1 MNKAVFRRN
10 TCRLCDSKKLEV
22 ALQLNATPS
31 GDAYVG
37 LDKLNTNQELYPL
50 DLVLCKDCAHVQ
62 LYDVVNPDLLYGNYI
77 YTTSIS
83 LGLVEHFKEYANDI
97 IASFKPPKGSLTIDI
112 GSNDGT
118 LLKFFKSHGMK
129 VLGIDP
135 APTASKNAN
144 EAGIETLQRGFTLEL
159 ARKIRNERGR
169 AMVITANNVFA
180 NIDNLQE
187 VIEGIGELLALG
199 GIFVFETGYLL
210 DLVEKRIID
219 NIYHEHISYY
229 AVKPLKKFFDRYG
242 MELIDVTRTE
252 SKGGSFRAVVQSKGG
267 QYGVAPSVSQVVNL
281 ETKGGLD
288 KLNIFNDI
296 ANEINDKK
304 IKLRNLVCGLKKR
317 GKVIAGYGASVGVT
331 TLIYLFD
338 IASEIDFFIDDNPAR
353 HNLFSPGHH
362 IPVFSSDVLYERK
375 PDYVVVLAWRYAE
388 PIIKKHQA
396 FLDSGGQF
404 ILLLPKV
411 TIIKG

>member
-1 MNKAVFRRN
+1 MNKAVSRRN

-37 LDKLNTNQELYPL
+37 SDKLNTNQELYPL

-83 LGLVEHFKEYANDI
+83 LGLVEHFKEYANDVI
-97 IASFKPPKGSLTIDI
+97 TSFKLPKDSLAIDI

-144 EAGIETLQRGFTLEL
+144 EAGIETLQMVFTSKL
-159 ARKIRNERGR
+159 ACKIRDERGR
-169 AMVITANNVFA
+169 AEVITANNVFA

-187 VIEGIGELLALG
+187 VIEGISELLAPG

-242 MELIDVTRTE
+242 MELIDVRRTE

-267 QYGVAPSVSQVVNL
+267 QYGVAPSVSQAIDL
-281 ETKGGLD
+281 ETKAGLD

-296 ANEINDKK
+296 ANEISDKK
-304 IKLRNLVCGLKKR
+304 MELRNLVCDLKKK

-338 IASEIDFFIDDNPAR
+338 IAREIDFFVDDNPAR
-353 HNLFSPGHH
+353 HNLFNPGHH
-362 IPVFSSDVLYERK
+362 IPILPSQALYEQK
-375 PDYVVVLAWRYAE
+375 PDYTIIFAWRYRE
-388 PIIKKHQA
+388 PILKRHESYLKQ
-396 FLDSGGQF
+396 GGHF
-404 ILLLPKV
+404 IMPLPEV
-411 TIIKG
+411 EII